1 MNVMWKVR
9 AAAIVG
15 LGFALGLGGML
26 SAARGQEQAASAG
39 VTVPK
44 LELRDVKLENGSARD
59 PGAGSFGAG
68 LRD

>member
-26 SAARGQEQAASAG
+26 SAARGRS
-39 VTVPK
+39 
-44 LELRDVKLENGSARD
+44 RRRAR
-59 PGAGSFGAG
+59 A
-68 LRD
+68 